1 MPKDA
6 ASFGVR
12 LERTLDE
19 VYHNDV
25 VTRCYVIDKGESIL
39 SKYIRS
45 RIHNNLI
52 AGRFGLVG
60 LRQLCTKLMP
70 SSYHA
75 RCWVL

>member
-25 VTRCYVIDKGESIL
+25 VTRCYVIDKRESIL
-39 SKYIRS
+39 SMYVAESI
-45 RIHNNLI
+45 
-52 AGRFGLVG
+52 
-60 LRQLCTKLMP
+60 TT
-70 SSYHA
+70 
-75 RCWVL
+75 